1 MLYFTLYLCLSSR
14 SIRKKMTTFLTR
26 YPESSQR
33 RTRTSLNFRK
43 RWYIPLVPFSWRQNT
58 WCGKHIPLSCPPP
71 YLAQVFLYTV
81 IAPKCIVFSSQG
93 NITETLSQCYGN
105 FWSLLLWRRQRL
117 QSPQRHRRLHRH
129 RLAAEL
135 CLRYPAAL

>member
-1 MLYFTLYLCLSSR
+1 MSGRFSSR
-14 SIRKKMTTFLTR
+14 SIKKKMTTFLTR
-26 YPESSQR
+26 CPESSQR
-33 RTRTSLNFRK
+33 RARTTSSFRK
-43 RWYIPLVPFSWRQNT
+43 RCYNFLVPFSWRQNT

-93 NITETLSQCYGN
+93 NITEALSQCYGKS
-105 FWSLLLWRRQRL
+105 WSLLLWRRQRL

-135 CLRYPAAL
+135 FLRYPPAL